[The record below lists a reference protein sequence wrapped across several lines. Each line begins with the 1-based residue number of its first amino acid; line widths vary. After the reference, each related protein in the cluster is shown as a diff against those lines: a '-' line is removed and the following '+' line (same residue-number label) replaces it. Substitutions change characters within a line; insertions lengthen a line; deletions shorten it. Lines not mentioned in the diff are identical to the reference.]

1 MVSYEEPGDFRNPEG
16 MLVCGYCGK
25 PKETEPY
32 ANGVRFP
39 IVHDH
44 QLQALVRHEE
54 TAEELSERIGR
65 NRARC
70 FAGEFAEEGIRD
82 TFDSAA
88 LDTDQAALQECQSF
102 VKRFSQERMAK
113 TGAGLILF
121 GQVGRGKTFLAGCVC
136 NALLDE
142 GWRCL
147 MTSTRRIRSEIDR
160 TYGSQND
167 VLDRL
172 CRNDLVVL
180 DDLFRD
186 KDTEAGREVLFT
198 VVDALYKM
206 RVPVIVTTNL
216 SKDSLTFPNEG
227 DAAVVER
234 LKERCRRV
242 EVAGPNRRQVRML

>member
-1 MVSYEEPGDFRNPEG
+1 
-16 MLVCGYCGK
+16 
-25 PKETEPY
+25 
-32 ANGVRFP
+32 
-39 IVHDH
+39 
-44 QLQALVRHEE
+44 
-54 TAEELSERIGR
+54 
-65 NRARC
+65 
-70 FAGEFAEEGIRD
+70 
-82 TFDSAA
+82 
-88 LDTDQAALQECQSF
+88 
-102 VKRFSQERMAK
+102 
-113 TGAGLILF
+113 
-121 GQVGRGKTFLAGCVC
+121 
-136 NALLDE
+136 
-142 GWRCL
+142 